1 VEGIGEERASAWE
14 KRGEGKMEERW
25 HVLDLG
31 GACGV
36 MVEAR
41 ELWLCLFIG
50 GRNWF
55 APARYFLAMPRLRK
69 RHTTF
74 SA

>member
-1 VEGIGEERASAWE
+1 
-14 KRGEGKMEERW
+14 MEERW

-55 APARYFLAMPRLRK
+55 ASVRYFLAMPRLRK